1 MKKLF
6 YNLNHEQRVLFAS
19 QALNALLQKIE
30 GTYEEKGL
38 CRRAWEI
45 ADTMMLTM
53 EESYVESTNSWKR
66 SEEASTM
73 ATIGG
78 SEGDIGSNE
87 PTEGTGEGNKFR
99 EGDCAGEGHPYFK

>member
-19 QALNALLQKIE
+19 QALNALLQKKGI
-30 GTYEEKGL
+30 YEEKSL

-53 EESYVESTNSWKR
+53 EESYVASTNSWER

-78 SEGDIGSNE
+78 SEGDVGGDKSNE
-87 PTEGTGEGNKFR
+87 GAGESSRFR
-99 EGDCAGEGHPYFK
+99 EGDCAGEGRSSFK